1 MELLFLLSPI
11 WRQTNF
17 NTGNKMALTERTEID
32 QIQVVGGWNIQV
44 RQATTIERDGQFV
57 SNSFHRWVLTPDMD
71 ISDQEQKVKDIANTA
86 WTPEVRQ
93 AYETFKAEQAA
104 RMTP

>member
-1 MELLFLLSPI
+1 
-11 WRQTNF
+11 
-17 NTGNKMALTERTEID
+17 MALTEKVEID
-32 QIQVVGGWNIQV
+32 RIEVVNQWIIQV
-44 RQATTIERDGQFV
+44 RRNTTIERDGEFV

-71 ISDQEQKVKDIANTA
+71 ISDQEQKVKDIANAA

-93 AYETFKAEQAA
+93 AYEAFKATQ

>member
-1 MELLFLLSPI
+1 
-11 WRQTNF
+11 
-17 NTGNKMALTERTEID
+17 MALTEKVEID
-32 QIQVVGGWNIQV
+32 RIEVVNQWNIQV
-44 RQATTIERDGQFV
+44 RRNTTIERDGQFV
-57 SNSFHRWVLTPDMD
+57 SNTFHRWVLTPDMD
-71 ISDQEQKVKDIANTA
+71 ISGQEQKVKDIANAA